1 MSKKNPTVK
10 QTENEA
16 IKANILEV
24 MGVDTMT
31 NKKMTKA
38 TAWNIVL
45 SIVEKS
51 DHPQSEELI
60 EKIKHELELLA
71 KKNSGEKKPTAEQK
85 KNEVLKTSIVDEME
99 ENRLYSITE
108 MIKEL
113 PSCEG
118 LTNQKVSAMVRS
130 LIPQYIERIEDKR
143 KAYFRKVS
151 Q

>member
-1 MSKKNPTVK
+1 
-10 QTENEA
+10 
-16 IKANILEV
+16 
-24 MGVDTMT
+24 MT

-51 DHPQSEELI
+51 DHPQSEELV
-60 EKIKHELELLA
+60 EKINHELELLA

>member
-1 MSKKNPTVK
+1 
-10 QTENEA
+10 
-16 IKANILEV
+16 
-24 MGVDTMT
+24 MT

-60 EKIKHELELLA
+60 EKINHELELLT

>member
-1 MSKKNPTVK
+1 
-10 QTENEA
+10 
-16 IKANILEV
+16 
-24 MGVDTMT
+24 MT

-60 EKIKHELELLA
+60 EKINHELELLA

>member
-1 MSKKNPTVK
+1 
-10 QTENEA
+10 
-16 IKANILEV
+16 
-24 MGVDTMT
+24 
-31 NKKMTKA
+31 MTKA

-60 EKIKHELELLA
+60 EKINHELELLT